1 MADAGQSRVFFALW
15 PDPAVRA
22 RLHAESLRLSRLLG
36 GKPSKP
42 DSLHLTLVFVGELE
56 NARLADLAAVAE
68 RVTSPRFELSLDR
81 EACWRHNHIA
91 HLGASQPP
99 AALLDLVGRLSV
111 NLKAAGIAFDAR
123 PFAPHVTL
131 VRKADC
137 ARHLA
142 RGKDGNEAGNE
153 VGNEA
158 GNENPASGPIRWSAR
173 DFVLVRSSLRA
184 EGARYEQLGRWPLL

>member
-1 MADAGQSRVFFALW
+1 MADAGQSRVFFTLW

-22 RLHAESLRLSRLLG
+22 RLHTESLRLSRLLG
-36 GKPSKP
+36 GKPSQP
-42 DSLHLTLVFVGELE
+42 DSLHLTLVFVGGVE

-99 AALLDLVGRLSV
+99 AALFDLVGRLSV

-137 ARHLA
+137 ARHPA
-142 RGKDGNEAGNE
+142 RGKLGNE
-153 VGNEA
+153 V

-184 EGARYEQLGRWPLL
+184 EGARYEQMGRWPLL

>member
-1 MADAGQSRVFFALW
+1 
-15 PDPAVRA
+15 
-22 RLHAESLRLSRLLG
+22 
-36 GKPSKP
+36 
-42 DSLHLTLVFVGELE
+42 
-56 NARLADLAAVAE
+56 
-68 RVTSPRFELSLDR
+68 VTSPRFELSLDR

-99 AALLDLVGRLSV
+99 AALFDLVGRLSV